1 MNIIKFTKMCATGN
15 DFVVVDNRDNVIQD
29 TRSFSK
35 HVCSRRF
42 GIGADGVLLLENS
55 EKADF
60 KMRIINAD
68 SSEAEMCGNGAR
80 CITRFAQQL
89 KLVSKRTR
97 FETIAGI
104 IEAEATSN
112 NIRLK
117 MSNPCNIKFN
127 IQLEVNG
134 QEQIVHYIDTGV
146 PHAILYF
153 DNIEN
158 VDVMTIGSLIRYHKH
173 FSPRGTNVDFV
184 SINNDTSLNVRTYE
198 RGVEGE
204 TYACGTGAVAS
215 TAISNALGKVKKM
228 PTLVNVKG
236 GILKVSLNYNNG
248 VFSNVFLEG
257 NAQIIYKGELVY
269 ENSSKIR

>member
-1 MNIIKFTKMCATGN
+1 MSIIKFTKMCATGN
-15 DFVVVDNRDNVIQD
+15 DFIVVDNRDKIIEDVHA
-29 TRSFSK
+29 FSK
-35 HVCSRRF
+35 HVCERRF

-68 SSEAEMCGNGAR
+68 STEAEMCGNGAR
-80 CITRFAQQL
+80 CIARFAQQL
-89 KLVSKRTR
+89 KLVSKRTC

-104 IEAEATSN
+104 IEAEAANN

-117 MSNPCNIKFN
+117 MSNLCDMKLN

-134 QEQIVHYIDTGV
+134 KNQTVHYIDTGV
-146 PHAILYF
+146 PHTILHF

-158 VDVMTIGSLIRYHKH
+158 VDVASLGALIRYHKY

-184 SINNDTSLNVRTYE
+184 SINNNDSLNMRTYE

-215 TAISNALGKVKKM
+215 GAISYAIGKVKRM
-228 PTLVNVKG
+228 PISVKVKG
-236 GILKVSLNYNNG
+236 GSLKVNLHYNKG
-248 VFSNVFLEG
+248 AFSDVFLEG
-257 NAQIIYKGELVY
+257 DAQIIYKGELVY
-269 ENSSKIR
+269 ENS

>member
-1 MNIIKFTKMCATGN
+1 MFLIRFFDIKKYRLKARSRNVMNIIKFTKMCATGN

-55 EKADF
+55 KKADF

-117 MSNPCNIKFN
+117 
-127 IQLEVNG
+127 
-134 QEQIVHYIDTGV
+134 
-146 PHAILYF
+146 
-153 DNIEN
+153 
-158 VDVMTIGSLIRYHKH
+158 
-173 FSPRGTNVDFV
+173 
-184 SINNDTSLNVRTYE
+184 
-198 RGVEGE
+198 
-204 TYACGTGAVAS
+204 
-215 TAISNALGKVKKM
+215 
-228 PTLVNVKG
+228 
-236 GILKVSLNYNNG
+236 
-248 VFSNVFLEG
+248 
-257 NAQIIYKGELVY
+257 
-269 ENSSKIR
+269 

>member
-1 MNIIKFTKMCATGN
+1 MNIIKFTKMCAIGN
-15 DFVVVDNRDNVIQD
+15 DFIVVDNRDKIIED
-29 TRSFSK
+29 ARAFSK
-35 HVCSRRF
+35 HVCLRRF

-60 KMRIINAD
+60 KMRIMNAD
-68 SSEAEMCGNGAR
+68 GTEAEMCGNGAR
-80 CITRFAQQL
+80 CIARFAQHL

-104 IEAEATSN
+104 IEAEAAAD

-117 MSNPCNIKFN
+117 MSNPYDMKLN

-134 QEQIVHYIDTGV
+134 REQIVHYIDTGV
-146 PHAILYF
+146 PHTILYF

-158 VDVMTIGSLIRYHKH
+158 VDVTTIGSLIRYHKH

-184 SINNDTSLNVRTYE
+184 SINNDSLNMRTYE

-215 TAISNALGKVKKM
+215 AAISCALGKVKTM
-228 PTLVNVKG
+228 PVTIKVKG
-236 GILKVSLNYNNG
+236 GNLKVNLCYKDG
-248 VFSNVFLEG
+248 VFSDVFLEG
-257 NAQIIYKGELVY
+257 DAQMIYKGELVY
-269 ENSSKIR
+269 ENS

>member
-1 MNIIKFTKMCATGN
+1 MDIIKFTKMCGTGN
-15 DFVVVDNRDNVIQD
+15 DFIVIDNREKIIEDVHA
-29 TRSFSK
+29 FSK
-35 HVCSRRF
+35 HVCERRF
-42 GIGADGVLLLENS
+42 GIGADGVLLLEHS
-55 EKADF
+55 KKADF

-68 SSEAEMCGNGAR
+68 GTEAEMCGNGAR
-80 CITRFAQQL
+80 CIAKFAQQL
-89 KLVSKRTR
+89 KLVSERTC

-104 IEAEATSN
+104 IEAEADN
-112 NIRLK
+112 KDIRLK
-117 MSNPCNIKFN
+117 MSSPRDIKLNIK
-127 IQLEVNG
+127 IEING
-134 QEQIVHYIDTGV
+134 KEQIVHYIDTGV
-146 PHAILYF
+146 PHTILHL

-184 SINNDTSLNVRTYE
+184 SITNDTSLNMRTYE

-236 GILKVSLNYNNG
+236 GILKVSLNYNNR

-269 ENSSKIR
+269 EDS

>member
-35 HVCSRRF
+35 HVCERRF
-42 GIGADGVLLLENS
+42 EIGADGVLLLENS

-80 CITRFAQQL
+80 CIARFAQQL

-184 SINNDTSLNVRTYE
+184 SINNKDSLNMRTYE

-215 TAISNALGKVKKM
+215 AAISYALGKLNSM
-228 PTLVNVKG
+228 PISIKVKG
-236 GILKVSLNYNNG
+236 GRLKVNLHYNKEI
-248 VFSNVFLEG
+248 FSDVFLEG
-257 NAQIIYKGELVY
+257 DAQIIYKGELVY
-269 ENSSKIR
+269 ENS

>member
-15 DFVVVDNRDNVIQD
+15 DFIVIDNRDKIIEDV
-29 TRSFSK
+29 RSFSK

-42 GIGADGVLLLENS
+42 GIGADGVLFLENS
-55 EKADF
+55 KKADF

-80 CITRFAQQL
+80 CIARFAQQL

-104 IEAEATSN
+104 IEAEDTGS

-117 MSNPCNIKFN
+117 MSNPCDMKLNM
-127 IQLEVNG
+127 QLEVNG
-134 QEQIVHYIDTGV
+134 QKQIVHYIDTGV
-146 PHAILYF
+146 PHTILYF

-158 VDVMTIGSLIRYHKH
+158 VDVMAIGSLIRHHKH

-184 SINNDTSLNVRTYE
+184 SIDNNDSLNMRTYE

-215 TAISNALGKVKKM
+215 AAISYALGKVKRM
-228 PTLVNVKG
+228 PISIKVKG
-236 GILKVSLNYNNG
+236 GSLRANLHYNKG
-248 VFSNVFLEG
+248 VFSDVFLEG
-257 NAQIIYKGELVY
+257 DAQIIYKGELVY
-269 ENSSKIR
+269 ENS

>member
-15 DFVVVDNRDNVIQD
+15 DFIVVDNRDKIIEDV
-29 TRSFSK
+29 RFFSK

-80 CITRFAQQL
+80 CIARFAQQL

-104 IEAEATSN
+104 IEAEAANN

-117 MSNPCNIKFN
+117 MSNPFDMKLN

-146 PHAILYF
+146 PHTILYS

-158 VDVMTIGSLIRYHKH
+158 VDVMTIGSLIRNHKH

-184 SINNDTSLNVRTYE
+184 YIGNNDSLNMRTYE
-198 RGVEGE
+198 RGVEEE

-215 TAISNALGKVKKM
+215 AAISCVLGKVKNM
-228 PTLVNVKG
+228 PISIKVKG
-236 GILKVSLNYNNG
+236 GSLKVNLHYNKG
-248 VFSNVFLEG
+248 VFSDVLLEG
-257 NAQIIYKGELVY
+257 DAQIIYKGELVY
-269 ENSSKIR
+269 ENS